1 MNCRCIA
8 SWSRCNLVLCDSLR
22 RPPRGLQSGS
32 EKCFIILYEYLNQ
45 VYIVQTGLTPPPAM
59 TTLAFRT
66 TKSAAPPSLHPKLQL
81 FSPFFFFSLCS
92 ARCYFC
98 CLFRS
103 HFPPVAARPSVH
115 PFQTLQ
121 SIPFGQDSYFLSFD
135 TNSSKKHVLRKRIR
149 LSSWLFFFFFLL
161 IHISASCF

>member
-1 MNCRCIA
+1 MFHHFIRIFESSIYRTN
-8 SWSRCNLVLCDSLR
+8 WSDSPARYDYVGVQDNKVSRSTIPSSQTPTLL
-22 RPPRGLQSGS
+22 PP
-32 EKCFIILYEYLNQ
+32 
-45 VYIVQTGLTPPPAM
+45 
-59 TTLAFRT
+59 
-66 TKSAAPPSLHPKLQL
+66 
-81 FSPFFFFSLCS
+81 FFFSLCS

-103 HFPPVAARPSVH
+103 HFPPVAARSSVH